1 MNELNKI
8 HNLIKFNINFSKYI
22 DNNKLLKFDP
32 DYILEKFNHWI
43 GFEPTVDHKLYTP
56 DNMTNFF
63 NKYWKIWRPTPSH
76 LNMKLKNILMYLI
89 ETENLS
95 FKTMSIKFEEYI
107 GPLHMISSDPKVGL
121 HKGLDDFTNRII
133 EGNSESIKP
142 VLRDLKIRSLEI

>member
-1 MNELNKI
+1 
-8 HNLIKFNINFSKYI
+8 
-22 DNNKLLKFDP
+22 
-32 DYILEKFNHWI
+32 
-43 GFEPTVDHKLYTP
+43 
-56 DNMTNFF
+56 MTDFF

-121 HKGLDDFTNRII
+121 HKGLENFTNKII
-133 EGNSESIKP
+133 EGNIENIKP